1 MDRQKITNVKAWIHE
16 IVCHMKYM
24 KFGIDRSLSTAET
37 GEAGSKK
44 ASYNSKDMD
53 LKVMGS

>member
-1 MDRQKITNVKAWIHE
+1 
-16 IVCHMKYM
+16 MKYM

-53 LKVMGS
+53 LKVMGSQEEELSKEKMRDRF